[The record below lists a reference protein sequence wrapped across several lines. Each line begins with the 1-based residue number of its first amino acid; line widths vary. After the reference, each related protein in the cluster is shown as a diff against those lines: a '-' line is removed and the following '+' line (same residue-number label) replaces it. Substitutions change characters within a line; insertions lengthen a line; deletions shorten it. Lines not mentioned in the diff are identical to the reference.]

1 VRRKHKE
8 EASTALA
15 ETRILVLSS
24 RDPHEAGGE
33 EPPLSELRSL
43 AHRSAIREDHVAHII
58 DGLMAAM
65 ASLPGVRV
73 AHRSVRRPS
82 DILVATADH
91 RCDLVFNA
99 CESLADD
106 SRLEVTAAWLLERLG
121 VPFSGSP
128 YFALRHCLFK
138 VETSQLLQRSG
149 VRVPRT
155 YRVRSPDDL
164 PLVQFPV
171 IVKPEREDGSLGI
184 DRNSVVFNPSQ
195 LAEQVA
201 YVVRTFDQAAVV
213 QQYIEGRE
221 LSVSLLGWPVPRVL
235 PLGEIAFS
243 GLGEEHPRILT
254 YASKWIDDSV
264 ENRGTESIAAV
275 LRPTLLRRV
284 AAMGR
289 RAFDVLGLRDYG
301 RVDFRLDA
309 SGVPY
314 VIDVNPNCD
323 LSSDG
328 GFARAARRAG
338 FTYTAL
344 LWEVL
349 RGAIRRRAD
358 QSTLLASRGRPHRL
372 AGT

>member
-1 VRRKHKE
+1 MRGKDKE
-8 EASTALA
+8 ATSTVLA
-15 ETRILVLSS
+15 ETRILILSS
-24 RDPHEAGGE
+24 REPHEAGE
-33 EPPLSELRSL
+33 AEPPLSELRS
-43 AHRSAIREDHVAHII
+43 AAYRDTIREDHVAHVI
-58 DGLMAAM
+58 DALMTAM
-65 ASLPGVRV
+65 ASFPGVRV

-128 YFALRHCLFK
+128 YVALRHCLFK
-138 VETSQLLQRSG
+138 VETSQLLRRSG

-155 YRVRSPDDL
+155 HRVHSPDAL
-164 PLVQFPV
+164 PLVEYPV

-184 DRNSVVFNPSQ
+184 DRHSVVHEPKH
-195 LAEQVA
+195 LAERVA
-201 YVVRTFDQAAVV
+201 YVVRTFHQPAVV

-243 GLGEEHPRILT
+243 SLPEGHPRILT
-254 YASKWIDDSV
+254 YASKWVEDAA

-275 LRPTLLRRV
+275 LRPMLLRRV

-289 RAFDVLGLRDYG
+289 RAFEVLGLRDYG

-309 SGVPY
+309 AGVPY

-323 LSSDG
+323 LSIDG

-338 FTYTAL
+338 LSYTAL

-349 RGAIRRRAD
+349 RGALRRRAD
-358 QSTLLASRGRPHRL
+358 PALLASRGRSHRW
-372 AGT
+372 AGP

>member
-1 VRRKHKE
+1 M
-8 EASTALA
+8 A
-15 ETRILVLSS
+15 ETRILILSS
-24 RDPHEAGGE
+24 REPHESGNE
-33 EPPLSELRSL
+33 EPPLSELRS
-43 AHRSAIREDHVAHII
+43 AAYRSTIREDHVAHVI
-58 DGLMAAM
+58 DALMAAM

-82 DILVATADH
+82 DILAATATH

-99 CESLADD
+99 CESLAGD
-106 SRLEVTAAWLLERLG
+106 SRLEVTAAWLLQRLG

-138 VETSQLLQRSG
+138 TETSQLLQRSG

-155 YRVRSPDDL
+155 HRVHSSDDL
-164 PLVQFPV
+164 PRIDFPA

-184 DRNSVVFNPSQ
+184 DRRSVVHTHRQ
-195 LAEQVA
+195 LAEQVD
-201 YVVRTFDQAAVV
+201 YVVRTFQQPAVV

-243 GLGEEHPRILT
+243 ALPEGHPRILT
-254 YASKWIDDSV
+254 YASKWNEETV
-264 ENRGTESIAAV
+264 ESRGTESTAAV
-275 LRPTLLRRV
+275 LRPPTLRRV
-284 AAMGR
+284 VAIGR

-301 RVDFRLDA
+301 RVDVRLDA
-309 SGVPY
+309 AGVPY

-323 LSSDG
+323 LSVDG

-338 FTYTAL
+338 LGYTEL
-344 LWEVL
+344 VWEVL
-349 RGAIRRRAD
+349 RGAIRRSAD
-358 QSTLLASRGRPHRL
+358 QSTLLASRGRACRV
-372 AGT
+372 ASA